1 MALLRET
8 GRVKPM
14 VAARPSVRT
23 TRRARGLALFSVLTV
38 TVGVL
43 YGGAAHGNSTP
54 STTRRASAIPTTKSR
69 AASGRR
75 STPKP
80 KPNAKRTSAIRTLST
95 TRRSTSALS
104 PAAVLSSVAPIDTV
118 SSSSPSTPGT
128 IAIGIVAAGSG
139 KSGAVSP
146 VAFDRSRVPLTI
158 AAGPTYDVPFFIN
171 VTAGFAETLQLRVPV
186 LPSGLSVRFDP
197 NPVRNYF
204 TMTVRADVSTLPAI
218 DFDIEASSSVHPTVV
233 LARTT
238 VTLFVTGTTGIGGP
252 IEPATGDPLAPP
264 GVVYTLTPSTLQVT
278 RGTAAASVRI
288 DLSRQGN
295 YSGPVSFQVN
305 GALPV
310 GVITSFQANA
320 VSGNVNY
327 LFVSADASAVP
338 GTYVFG
344 LEGVSAI
351 QRTQLRVTLVVQ

>member
-14 VAARPSVRT
+14 VAARPFVRT
-23 TRRARGLALFSVLTV
+23 TRLARGLGAFSVLTV

-43 YGGAAHGNSTP
+43 CGGAAHGVATP
-54 STTRRASAIPTTKSR
+54 STTRRASASPTTKSR
-69 AASGRR
+69 TASGRR
-75 STPKP
+75 STTKP
-80 KPNAKRTSAIRTLST
+80 KPVAKLTSTIRTTST
-95 TRRSTSALS
+95 IRRSASALS
-104 PAAVLSSVAPIDTV
+104 PTAVSSSVASIDTV
-118 SSSSPSTPGT
+118 SSSSSTPGT
-128 IAIGIVAAGSG
+128 IAIGTAAAGSG
-139 KSGAVSP
+139 SSAVGSP

-171 VTAGFAETLQLRVPV
+171 VTAGFNDTLQLRVPV
-186 LPSGLSVRFDP
+186 LPGGLSLRFDP
-197 NPVRNYF
+197 NPARNYF

-264 GVVYTLTPSTLQVT
+264 GVVFTLTPSTLQVT

-320 VSGNVNY
+320 VSGIANY